1 MKPRITIAPT
11 PDTVVAQISN
21 LPKLG
26 MAEIKSLWRRLFG
39 GDTPT
44 HNRQF
49 LERRIAYKLQIIECR
64 KTDRNLLERNQRR
77 IDNLLEI
84 GKQKSQTRSAD
95 YALTPGT
102 VLCRHYQGVDHEVVV
117 QADGTFLHGGQPTPT
132 RCDPEPAQRCSS
144 ALPSRSRQFVCR
156 SENRRYGGCGRES
169 GLRLS

>member
-1 MKPRITIAPT
+1 MEGT
-11 PDTVVAQISN
+11 P
-21 LPKLG
+21 
-26 MAEIKSLWRRLFG
+26 
-39 GDTPT
+39 PT

-117 QADGTFLHGGQPTPT
+117 QADGTFLHGGQPGA
-132 RCDPEPAQRCSS
+132 RACRNLRVRSPAPVSGPVFFGLKTNVRPKKS
-144 ALPSRSRQFVCR
+144 ARKGG
-156 SENRRYGGCGRES
+156 RR
-169 GLRLS
+169 

>member
-26 MAEIKSLWRRLFG
+26 MPEIKSLWRRLFG

-117 QADGTFLHGGQPTPT
+117 QADGNFLHGGQPYTSLSQLAREITGT
-132 RCDPEPAQRCSS
+132 RWSGPAFFGLKAR
-144 ALPSRSRQFVCR
+144 LPAAATTKR
-156 SENRRYGGCGRES
+156 GGGR
-169 GLRLS
+169 

>member
-26 MAEIKSLWRRLFG
+26 MPEIKSLWRRLFG

-84 GKQKSQTRSAD
+84 GKQKSQTRSGD

-117 QADGTFLHGGQPTPT
+117 QADGTFLHGGQPYTSLSQLAREITGT
-132 RCDPEPAQRCSS
+132 RWSGPVFFGLKTNVPPKKS
-144 ALPSRSRQFVCR
+144 ARKGG
-156 SENRRYGGCGRES
+156 RR
-169 GLRLS
+169 